1 MIERWLETN
10 RRLSARLA
18 SRWPYERGGSI
29 GDRYVERAARLA
41 ADASPRRIVDVGA
54 GRDTPYVRDVA
65 DRSGIEIVG
74 IDVLPA
80 DLERNAALDV
90 WIVADVVKDG
100 LPPRAGNAGLL
111 TSRMVVEHV
120 EDLDRFAAEVYEALA
135 PGARTLHLFAGRY
148 SVFAILNR
156 MLPEAAARRV
166 LFYLRPAA
174 QDVCGFV
181 THYHRTHASGARAAF
196 DRAGFQQVTTDV
208 SYNVSPYFT
217 FFVPLFVVARLWES
231 LLRRL
236 RLRDLGAYVL
246 LSAEKPGAV
255 PDDHEAAVQP

>member
-1 MIERWLETN
+1 MIERWLEAN
-10 RRLSARLA
+10 RRLSARIA

-54 GRDTPYVRDVA
+54 GRDTPYVRAVA
-65 DRSGIEIVG
+65 DRSDVTIVG
-74 IDVLPA
+74 IDVLPD
-80 DLERNAALDV
+80 DLEDNDALDV
-90 WIVADVVKDG
+90 RIEADVVKDG
-100 LPPRAGNAGLL
+100 LPARAGNAGLL
-111 TSRMVVEHV
+111 TSRMVVEHL
-120 EDLDRFAAEVYEALA
+120 EDLDRFAAEVYDALA
-135 PGARTLHLFAGRY
+135 PGARTLHLFAARY

-156 MLPEAAARRV
+156 ILPEAVARRV

-181 THYHRTHASGARAAF
+181 THYDHTHDSGARAAF
-196 DRAGFQQVTTDV
+196 RRAGFERVTTDV
-208 SYNVSPYFT
+208 SYNVSPYFA

-236 RLRDLGAYVL
+236 RLRNLGAYVL
-246 LSAEKPGAV
+246 LYAEKPGG
-255 PDDHEAAVQP
+255 AADGEDTAS